1 MVFHTPAK
9 PQCVKNDTTGENDE
23 LQAVRALGPK
33 SGSAQEDER
42 CSCQLQEMHKQTDWH
57 QGWFS
62 TGVPGSGNHTWQVRL
77 QLRAAQEG
85 GKVKRLIGVLFAVCL
100 LLQAPGVFATQITA
114 PTLANGSVVI
124 EMFDHGTLQVIELSV
139 TAKADGTVSDIVIP
153 VNIDGL
159 LYEVETDPGSTA
171 PQDNYDLTLTSGGL
185 DVMGGV
191 LANRDTA
198 NTEREK
204 PASGTVAINGN
215 LTLTTTGNNV
225 NAALFVVRIYYFQS
239 K

>member
-1 MVFHTPAK
+1 M
-9 PQCVKNDTTGENDE
+9 
-23 LQAVRALGPK
+23 
-33 SGSAQEDER
+33 
-42 CSCQLQEMHKQTDWH
+42 
-57 QGWFS
+57 
-62 TGVPGSGNHTWQVRL
+62 
-77 QLRAAQEG
+77 
-85 GKVKRLIGVLFAVCL
+85 KRIIGIVFAVCIVL
-100 LLQAPGVFATQITA
+100 HAANAFARQITA

-139 TAKADGTVSDIVIP
+139 TAKSDGTVSDIVIP

-185 DVMGGV
+185 DVMDGI

-204 PASGTVAINGN
+204 PASGTVAIKGN

-239 K
+239 N